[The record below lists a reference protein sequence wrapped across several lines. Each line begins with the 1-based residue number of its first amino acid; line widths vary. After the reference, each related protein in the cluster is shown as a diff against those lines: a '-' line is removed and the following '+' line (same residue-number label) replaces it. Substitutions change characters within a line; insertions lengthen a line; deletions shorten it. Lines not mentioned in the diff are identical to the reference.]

1 MNINNLIQKS
11 IEVVA
16 SHKLEPGVYCRWLW
30 QDAKNS
36 RRLGIN
42 EYGCADAANILYTV
56 GAFPN
61 NANEREAS
69 VRELQGLQDKTTG
82 LFTEETHHFIHTTA
96 HCAAALELFEA
107 KPLYKMHDLKKYT
120 TKDGLYS
127 LLESIDYAS
136 NPWDG
141 SHEGAGIYAALVLN
155 GEVDLDWQE
164 AYFKWFYEEADPDT
178 GFWRKGYVDKGNK
191 PLYYHLAG
199 TFHYLFNHEYAKMP
213 IRYPEKMIDTCLWLY
228 NTGKMGSDFHCQCD
242 FLAMDFIY
250 CLNRATRQTPHRMEE
265 AKAVMRDFAK
275 KHLEFLNSID
285 WKTHDGINDL
295 HRLFGILCCL
305 AELQLALPGEIRSE
319 KPLRL
324 VLDRR
329 PFI

>member
-1 MNINNLIQKS
+1 MNIDNLIKQS
-11 IEVVA
+11 LEVVQA
-16 SHKLEPGVYCRWLW
+16 HKLEPGVYCRWLW
-30 QDAKNS
+30 QDEKGS

-42 EYGCADAANILYTV
+42 EYGCADAANILYTI
-56 GAFPN
+56 GAFP
-61 NANEREAS
+61 ADAAEREAS
-69 VRELQGLQDKTTG
+69 VRALQSLQDEKTG

-107 KPLYKMHDLKKYT
+107 KPLYKMHDLKQYT
-120 TKDGLYS
+120 TVSGLYQ
-127 LLESIDYAS
+127 LLDSIDYA
-136 NPWDG
+136 NNAWDG

-155 GEVDLDWQE
+155 GEVDLNWQE
-164 AYFKWFYEEADPDT
+164 AYFKWFFEEADPDT

-228 NTGKMGSDFHCQCD
+228 NNKKMGSGFHEACD
-242 FLAMDFIY
+242 FLAVDFIY
-250 CLNRATRQTPHRMEE
+250 CLNRALRQCGHRTEE
-265 AKAVMRDFAK
+265 AKAVMRDFAE
-275 KHLEFLNSID
+275 KHLAFLNSLD

-295 HRLFGILCCL
+295 HRLFGVLCCL
-305 AELQLALPGEIRSE
+305 AELQQALPGEIRSE
-319 KPLRL
+319 KPLKL